1 MDGTSD
7 WYSPPQAGAS
17 SNKSSSPSSSFQL
30 DDGGILNDLGN
41 FEEIG
46 LDENHRD
53 RPRVPVKLPQRA
65 ASGLTSLRDLTLK
78 RPPYPSL
85 LPHTSAVLNASDHL
99 SLPNGFRKGPT
110 VTPLGG
116 RRSRNASPSPQSSP
130 SISAI
135 SSPSS
140 TSSSQRLCTAHIPPR
155 FRRGSSGKRK
165 TIEEL
170 EKECDSDGDDEVPID
185 AVFWNI
191 PVSPRQSSVNTP
203 TRSSSDSDNVN
214 GSSTPKA
221 GPSKITPRN
230 GIPIPGGGAELR
242 GVSMKFRYYNGA
254 IVDELSPEVR
264 ELNEKLEEWA
274 EEEMLREER
283 RQQNPG
289 NKTSQKARLDRS
301 STSSPRSVKLPPM
314 QMTNGMI
321 DPLPIS
327 KEKEAVLSR
336 TRPSWL
342 PPKSKEEERR
352 HLKEYQKMMQKALQA
367 GKPIL
372 VVLHWVY

>member
-1 MDGTSD
+1 MNGTSG

-46 LDENHRD
+46 LDENHHD
-53 RPRVPVKLPQRA
+53 RPRIPMKPPQRA
-65 ASGLTSLRDLTLK
+65 ASGLKSLRDLTLK

-85 LPHTSAVLNASDHL
+85 LPHTSAVLSAPDHL

-110 VTPLGG
+110 STPLG
-116 RRSRNASPSPQSSP
+116 SRGPRNTSPSPQSSP
-130 SISAI
+130 SISAV

-140 TSSSQRLCTAHIPPR
+140 ASSSRRSYTAHIPQR
-155 FRRGSSGKRK
+155 LRRGSSAKRK

-185 AVFWNI
+185 AIFWNI
-191 PVSPRQSSVNTP
+191 PVSPSVNTP
-203 TRSSSDSDNVN
+203 TRTSSDSENAN
-214 GSSTPKA
+214 GNSTPKA
-221 GPSKITPRN
+221 GPSKLTPRN
-230 GIPIPGGGAELR
+230 GILATGGGAGLR
-242 GVSMKFRYYNGA
+242 GMPMKFRYYNGA

-274 EEEMLREER
+274 EEEMLQEER
-283 RQQNPG
+283 RRQNSG
-289 NKTSQKARLDRS
+289 NKTSQKARSDRS
-301 STSSPRSVKLPPM
+301 STLPTKNVKLPPV
-314 QMTNGMI
+314 QRTNGMI

-342 PPKSKEEERR
+342 PPKSKEEEKR

-367 GKPIL
+367 GKPTL
-372 VVLHWVY
+372 MFVTGVY